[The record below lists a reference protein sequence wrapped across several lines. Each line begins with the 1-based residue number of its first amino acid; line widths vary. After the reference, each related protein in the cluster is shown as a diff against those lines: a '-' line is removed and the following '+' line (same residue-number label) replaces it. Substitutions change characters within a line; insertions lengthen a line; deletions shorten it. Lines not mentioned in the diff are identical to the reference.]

1 METPSYPIPRSC
13 PTCGDRTE
21 ISEVSCVACG
31 TQMRNR
37 FQACRFC
44 ALSEESQRF
53 ITLFVLCRG
62 NIKQMERESSLGYW
76 TIRSRLDELI
86 GELSAQERSA
96 GASHAPLDP
105 RTRRRLILEEVKN
118 GDLDPAEAEKL
129 LGALD

>member
-1 METPSYPIPRSC
+1 METPGFPVPQSC

-44 ALSEESQRF
+44 ALSQESQRF

-86 GELSAQERSA
+86 RDMSAQERQA
-96 GASHAPLDP
+96 GANTPALDP
-105 RTRRRLILEEVKN
+105 RTRRRLILEEVKS
-118 GDLDPAEAEKL
+118 GEIDPAEAEKL
-129 LGALD
+129 LRALD

>member
-1 METPSYPIPRSC
+1 
-13 PTCGDRTE
+13 
-21 ISEVSCVACG
+21 
-31 TQMRNR
+31 MRNR

-86 GELSAQERSA
+86 GEFSAQERAA
-96 GASHAPLDP
+96 GASHEPLDP

-118 GDLDPAEAEKL
+118 GEIDPAEADKL
-129 LGALD
+129 LRALD